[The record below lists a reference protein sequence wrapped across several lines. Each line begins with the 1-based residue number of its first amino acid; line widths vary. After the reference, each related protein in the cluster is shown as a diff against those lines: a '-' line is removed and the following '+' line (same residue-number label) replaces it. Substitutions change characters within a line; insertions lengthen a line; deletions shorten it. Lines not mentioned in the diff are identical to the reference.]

1 VYADSSALVKLLL
14 DEPERPALESYLRR
28 RPRLWS
34 SGLAKV
40 EVTRAAVVANPVMG
54 PEEADR
60 LLKACELVDVD
71 DWILDHAKKLV
82 DPSLRALDA
91 IHLASALLVG
101 PDELIAYDRRLLRAA
116 ERAGLNTA
124 SPGA

>member
-1 VYADSSALVKLLL
+1 
-14 DEPERPALESYLRR
+14 
-28 RPRLWS
+28 
-34 SGLAKV
+34 
-40 EVTRAAVVANPVMG
+40 MG

-60 LLKACELVDVD
+60 LLKACELVEVD
-71 DWILDHAKKLV
+71 DSILDHAKKLV
-82 DPSLRALDA
+82 DPGLRALDA

-101 PDELIAYDRRLLRAA
+101 PHELIAYDRRLLRAA